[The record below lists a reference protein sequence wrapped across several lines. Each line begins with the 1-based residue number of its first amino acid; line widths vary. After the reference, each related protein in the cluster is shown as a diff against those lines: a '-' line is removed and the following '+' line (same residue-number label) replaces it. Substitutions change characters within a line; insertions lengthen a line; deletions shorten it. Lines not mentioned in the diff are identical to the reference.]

1 MGIKLVILESGEE
14 SWLRN
19 TGLHYKVRLETG
31 FLTLT
36 GPVMLA
42 SGYGVV
48 GVKNNW
54 AREALVNKN

>member
-1 MGIKLVILESGEE
+1 
-14 SWLRN
+14 LRN

-36 GPVMLA
+36 GPVMLT
-42 SGYGVV
+42 SGYAVV
-48 GVKNNW
+48 VVKNIW

>member
-1 MGIKLVILESGEE
+1 MLP
-14 SWLRN
+14 
-19 TGLHYKVRLETG
+19 YKVRLETG

-48 GVKNNW
+48 GLRTTGLEKLW
-54 AREALVNKN
+54 LIKLRLGH